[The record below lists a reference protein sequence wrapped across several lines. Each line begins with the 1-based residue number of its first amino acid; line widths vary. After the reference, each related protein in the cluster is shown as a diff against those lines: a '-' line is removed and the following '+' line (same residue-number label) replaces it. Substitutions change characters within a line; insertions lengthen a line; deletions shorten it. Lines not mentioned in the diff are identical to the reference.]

1 MAESGVILCTMK
13 SQYAFLTKLNTRRF
27 SLFLLDRADMYV
39 KSPSIGYDEN
49 ELKYNISIMNAG
61 TNITEL

>member
-1 MAESGVILCTMK
+1 MAGPDVILCTIK

-39 KSPSIGYDEN
+39 KSPSVCYNEN
-49 ELKYNISIMNAG
+49 ELKCNISIMKAG

>member
-1 MAESGVILCTMK
+1 MAGPGVILCTMK

-39 KSPSIGYDEN
+39 KSPSICYGEN
-49 ELKYNISIMNAG
+49 ELKCNISIMNAD